1 MPSRNASCVNLV
13 LQTTRYGHACI
24 AGRFPASMGVKL
36 GAELAYTLENA
47 RGLLG
52 IVLIVFVCWLVSEK
66 KRRFPAFLVLGAIA
80 FQAAIVLALFA
91 IPNSRAVLAGVT
103 SAVDGLASATDRG
116 TQFVF
121 GYLGGG
127 DQPYALTP
135 QDSGAPFLFAFRVL
149 PLILV
154 ISALSALLW
163 RWKILKWITRGF
175 GFIFERTMGL
185 GGASALAVAANIF
198 MGMVESPIVIR
209 AYLDKLSRAELFL
222 MMVVGLATVAGS
234 TMVAYALILAPVLTN
249 AAGHVLVASI
259 ISAPAGIALARV
271 VIPDDREKGLDYDYT
286 SELKYESSMDAIT
299 RGVQDGVMVAVNV
312 AAFLIVFVAFVWIV
326 NNILGLFPPFG
337 GAPLTLQA
345 IFGYVFAPLAY
356 VIGVP
361 WAEAREAG
369 ALLGTKLFLTEFIA
383 FIDLANVP
391 ADAMSERSRMIMT
404 YALCGF
410 ANIASVG
417 IMTGGM
423 TVLMPERRGE
433 ILALAWKALLP
444 GFLATLMAAAIVAS
458 LPSGLFN

>member
-1 MPSRNASCVNLV
+1 MIYS
-13 LQTTRYGHACI
+13 
-24 AGRFPASMGVKL
+24 
-36 GAELAYTLENA
+36 LENA
-47 RGLLG
+47 QGLVG
-52 IVLIVFVCWLVSEK
+52 IALIILIAWALSENRRKFPWRLV
-66 KRRFPAFLVLGAIA
+66 VGALA
-80 FQAAIVLALFA
+80 VQAGLVLALFA
-91 IPNSRAVLAGVT
+91 IPNSQGVLAAITG
-103 SAVDGLASATDRG
+103 AVDGLSAATDKG

-127 DQPYALTP
+127 DQPWSQAAP
-135 QDSGAPFLFAFRVL
+135 DAGAPFLFAFRVL

-163 RWKILKWITRGF
+163 HWGLLKLITRGF
-175 GFIFERTMGL
+175 GLLFEKTMGL

-259 ISAPAGIALARV
+259 VSAPAGILLARI
-271 VIPDDREKGLDYDYT
+271 VIPEERAGVAYDYA
-286 SELKYESSMDAIT
+286 SELRYGSAMDAVT

-312 AAFLIVFVAFVWIV
+312 AAFLIVFVSFVWIG
-326 NNILGLFPPFG
+326 NNLLALGGDVG
-337 GAPLTLQA
+337 GAPLTLQRL
-345 IFGYVFAPLAY
+345 FGYVFAPAAWA
-356 VIGVP
+356 IGVP
-361 WAEAREAG
+361 WAEAQAAG
-369 ALLGTKLFLTEFIA
+369 ALLGAKLFLTEFIA
-383 FIDLANVP
+383 YIDLANAP
-391 ADAMSERSRMIMT
+391 AEALSERTRMIMT

-410 ANIASVG
+410 ANVASVG

-433 ILALAWKALLP
+433 ILELAWKALLP
-444 GFLATLMAAAIVAS
+444 GFMSTMMAGAVVAS
-458 LPSGLFN
+458 LPMGLFGR